1 MELTCPSCSSKHR
14 TEDYPGAFEIQC
26 ACGYSILVPDEASLM
41 APTPQQE
48 EDLGPLPDFDGAPMA
63 QEHYNDNAKV
73 SLASDDDNPLNVELM
88 AAQAQD
94 DGQAFSALNL
104 TAPENLPD
112 GMPYDPFELQNQW
125 KPEAGPVTI
134 VPEPTQVKAPK
145 AAPVVAPPPAP
156 APAPKTVE
164 AQHIVN
170 RIQMASI
177 GYMHGALFDLDL
189 GELPET
195 QLKKLS
201 QHCTQVLDARPW
213 LRAHV
218 DKGFEKPETLLVK
231 RKLSAVPEL
240 LAVEIYLHCAQNE
253 IRCDLRAHRT

>member
-1 MELTCPSCSSKHR
+1 
-14 TEDYPGAFEIQC
+14 
-26 ACGYSILVPDEASLM
+26 M
-41 APTPQQE
+41 APAPNQE
-48 EDLGPLPDFDGAPMA
+48 EDLGPLHDFDGAPMA

-73 SLASDDDNPLNVELM
+73 SLASDNDNALHVELM

-94 DGQAFSALNL
+94 AGQAFSSLDL

-125 KPEAGPVTI
+125 KPEAGAATI
-134 VPEPTQVKAPK
+134 VPEVTLVKSAKKAP
-145 AAPVVAPPPAP
+145 AAPAAVAPPSP
-156 APAPKTVE
+156 PKVVE
-164 AQHIVN
+164 AQDIVN

-177 GYMHGALFDLDL
+177 GSMHGALFDLDL
-189 GELPET
+189 GELPEA

-201 QHCTQVLDARPW
+201 AHCTQVLDARPW
-213 LRAHV
+213 LRAFV
-218 DKGFEKPETLLVK
+218 DKGFEKPESLLRHK
-231 RKLSAVPEL
+231 QLLAVPEL

>member
-26 ACGYSILVPDEASLM
+26 ACGYSILVPDEASLV
-41 APTPQQE
+41 APPPDQE

-63 QEHYNDNAKV
+63 QEHHIDNAKV
-73 SLASDDDNPLNVELM
+73 SLAPDDDNPLNVELM
-88 AAQAQD
+88 AAQAED
-94 DGQAFSALNL
+94 DGLAFSSLNL

-125 KPEAGPVTI
+125 KPEAGPATI
-134 VPEPTQVKAPK
+134 VPEATKVKAPK
-145 AAPVVAPPPAP
+145 TAP
-156 APAPKTVE
+156 ATPAPKVTPAAPKSVE
-164 AQHIVN
+164 AQDIVN

-177 GYMHGALFDLDL
+177 GYMHGALFDLEL
-189 GELPET
+189 GDLPEPS
-195 QLKKLS
+195 LKKLS
-201 QHCTQVLDARPW
+201 QHCTEVLDARPW

-218 DKGFEKPETLLVK
+218 DKGFEKPEGLLK
-231 RKLSAVPEL
+231 TKKLSAVPEL
-240 LAVEIYLHCAQNE
+240 LAVEIYLHCAQNA

>member
-26 ACGYSILVPDEASLM
+26 ACGYSILVPDEASLF
-41 APTPQQE
+41 APPPEQV

-73 SLASDDDNPLNVELM
+73 SLASDDENPLNVELM

-94 DGQAFSALNL
+94 GGQAFSSLNL
-104 TAPENLPD
+104 TAPEDLPA

-134 VPEPTQVKAPK
+134 VPEVTQVKAPK
-145 AAPVVAPPPAP
+145 AAPAAP
-156 APAPKTVE
+156 APVATPATPKVVE
-164 AQHIVN
+164 AQDIVN

-189 GELPET
+189 GELPEA
-195 QLKKLS
+195 QLRKLS
-201 QHCTQVLDARPW
+201 AHCTQVLDARPW
-213 LRAHV
+213 LRAFV
-218 DKGFEKPETLLVK
+218 DKAFEKPETLLRNK
-231 RKLSAVPEL
+231 QLLAVPEL

-253 IRCDLRAHRT
+253 IRCDLRAHRS